1 MRFDTSDTM
10 NANSLLVAAREAA
23 GAQEVRGAVEVLAV
37 GPREVL
43 AVGARVEQVAQPGN

>member
-10 NANSLLVAAREAA
+10 NANSLLVAAREAV
-23 GAQEVRGAVEVLAV
+23 GAQAVRAVEVRAV